1 MNAKKAAKNST
12 QVAVVRDVEFHY
24 PHLATP
30 HAPFGNDIWDVQL
43 RTGDQDT
50 AKRLTDLGVGIKK
63 HDEDG
68 YFFGNVKRPTTNKAG
83 DTNEAPEVL
92 DAAKSKTAIDPRTI
106 GHGSKGH
113 VKLFSYEYNFNGKQ
127 GTGVQLLAI
136 QITDLVV
143 YEPKSGSDDFG
154 VEGDAV
160 AAEEF

>member
-1 MNAKKAAKNST
+1 MNAKKASKGST

-24 PHLATP
+24 PHLATA
-30 HAPFGNDIWDVQL
+30 HAPFGTDIWDVQL

-63 HDEDG
+63 HDEG
-68 YFFGNVKRPTTNKAG
+68 YFYGNVKRPTTNKAG
-83 DTNEAPEVL
+83 DVNEAPEVL

-127 GTGVQLLAI
+127 GTGVQLLAV

-160 AAEEF
+160 EAEEF

>member
-1 MNAKKAAKNST
+1 MNAKAKKAT

-24 PHLATP
+24 PHLATA
-30 HAPFGNDIWDVQL
+30 HAPFGSDIWDVQL
-43 RTGDQDT
+43 RTNDQDT

-63 HDEDG
+63 HDKEG

-83 DTNEAPEVL
+83 DVNKAPEVL

-113 VKLFSYEYNFNGKQ
+113 VKVFSYEYDFNGKQ

-136 QITDLVV
+136 QITDLVK
-143 YEPKSGSDDFG
+143 YEPKSGGDDFG

-160 AAEEF
+160 EAEEF